1 MASKRLHV
9 LVLAFFLTAIL
20 FVEPVSGQSE
30 MATESILRVPGG
42 SGVVIKGE
50 LGPGEWSD
58 AKSINI
64 EVEPGWKVTILF
76 KHDSRNLY
84 FAFEGLVRDQD
95 KRFPELLI
103 DPQGTRSKTWRRGEW
118 WLHSSFNLCEGN
130 GDFNVYE
137 RRGVFQCSQEKT
149 GWSANHFPL
158 TAAGAME
165 IQISLA
171 KLDLTPK
178 KGTNFGL
185 AIDLTDTQE
194 HWTFWPTNAQ
204 LAHPNTWGKAVLE

>member
-1 MASKRLHV
+1 
-9 LVLAFFLTAIL
+9 
-20 FVEPVSGQSE
+20 

-42 SGVVIKGE
+42 SGVVINGE

-84 FAFEGLVRDQD
+84 FAFEGLVRGQD
-95 KRFPELLI
+95 RRFPELLI

-158 TAAGAME
+158 TAAAVME
-165 IQISLA
+165 MQISLA
-171 KLDLTPK
+171 MLDLTPK

-194 HWTFWPTNAQ
+194 HWTFWPTNAH

>member
-1 MASKRLHV
+1 MASKRL
-9 LVLAFFLTAIL
+9 LVLGLVFFLTAIL

-42 SGVVIKGE
+42 SGVVINGE

-64 EVEPGWKVTILF
+64 EVEPGWKMKILF

-84 FAFEGLVRDQD
+84 FAFEGLVRGQD
-95 KRFPELLI
+95 RRFPELLI
-103 DPQGTRSKTWRRGEW
+103 DPQGTRSKTWRRGKW
-118 WLHSSFNLCEGN
+118 WPHSSFNLCEGN

-158 TAAGAME
+158 TAAGVME
-165 IQISLA
+165 IPISLA
-171 KLDLTPK
+171 KLDLTPEK
-178 KGTNFGL
+178 DTNFGL
-185 AIDLTDTQE
+185 AIDLADTQ
-194 HWTFWPTNAQ
+194 TTGIAVVS
-204 LAHPNTWGKAVLE
+204 KASRLLYPPST

>member
-42 SGVVIKGE
+42 SGVVINGQ

-58 AKSINI
+58 AKSISI

-76 KHDSRNLY
+76 KYDSRNLY

-103 DPQGTRSKTWRRGEW
+103 DPQRMRSKTWRRGEW

-158 TAAGAME
+158 PAAAVME
-165 IQISLA
+165 MQISLA
-171 KLDLTPK
+171 MLDLTPK
-178 KGTNFGL
+178 KRHQFRTR
-185 AIDLTDTQE
+185 D
-194 HWTFWPTNAQ
+194 
-204 LAHPNTWGKAVLE
+204 